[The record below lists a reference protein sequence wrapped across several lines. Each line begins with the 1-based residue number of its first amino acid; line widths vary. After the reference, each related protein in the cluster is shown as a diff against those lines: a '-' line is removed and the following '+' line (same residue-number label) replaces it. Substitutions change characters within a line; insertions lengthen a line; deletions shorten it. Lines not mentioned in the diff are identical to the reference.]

1 MVKVRPDEG
10 SEGSSRKEI
19 VHGSGVCFI
28 YITYGE
34 NKVRKNFKLL
44 LDSGVHAN
52 GQGYHLMKW
61 ESLREGTNFACSDLL
76 R

>member
-34 NKVRKNFKLL
+34 RQSEKKF
-44 LDSGVHAN
+44 
-52 GQGYHLMKW
+52 
-61 ESLREGTNFACSDLL
+61 
-76 R
+76 